1 MGDMK
6 GTNDDSGAFRL
17 AQAAVH
23 LATGN
28 PEEAYLTYCDLSAQF
43 PVVEGDDSGAG
54 SVLLLTGKAVA
65 NMQRGMFSE
74 AVEDLQRSL
83 TTAPNDADT
92 LVNLCCCMTHLG
104 RKEEFRQHYAKLE
117 QVSPMHPYVV
127 KTQGIKNV
135 FARYKAS
142 LSA

>member
-1 MGDMK
+1 MSTSALAACALALEGVWQDAVQLTTAHPTLEMQALRVFVLLMCNQASAAEKQLGDMK
-6 GTNDDSGAFRL
+6 GSNDDSGAFRL

-43 PVVEGDDSGAG
+43 PVVEGDDTGAG

-74 AVEDLQRSL
+74 AVED
-83 TTAPNDADT
+83 
-92 LVNLCCCMTHLG
+92 
-104 RKEEFRQHYAKLE
+104 
-117 QVSPMHPYVV
+117 
-127 KTQGIKNV
+127 
-135 FARYKAS
+135 
-142 LSA
+142 